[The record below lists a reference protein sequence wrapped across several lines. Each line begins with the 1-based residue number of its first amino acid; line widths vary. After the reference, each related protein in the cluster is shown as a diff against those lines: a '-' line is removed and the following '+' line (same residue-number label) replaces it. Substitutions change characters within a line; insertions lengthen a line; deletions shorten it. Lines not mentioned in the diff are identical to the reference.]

1 MTSRTWLRNMVG
13 LLVLVLL
20 GCAGLGGMSLPSTP
34 ATASVDQPAQPGDG
48 NFEIG
53 NPVLMDIWVDPVN
66 GDDAHDGATRAQ
78 ALRTIRAAWNRIPSG
93 TTLAETGY
101 RIQLVAGDYT
111 IENFPVY
118 WENRHG
124 TTNFP
129 IILNSVDGV
138 GAARLNGYVNV
149 YDVHAL
155 YLIGL
160 EIRNQG
166 DVFHCEQCTY
176 LLLRSLHLD
185 GGARLAHETVKVNQS
200 QFIFIEESNIHGAGD
215 NAIDFVAVQFGH
227 IRRNRVH
234 DAGDWCGYVKG
245 GSAYIHVDSNEFF
258 NCGTGGF
265 TVGQGTG
272 FEYMTSPWLHYEAY
286 GIVVTNNVIHDTEGA
301 GLGVNGGYQVLM
313 AHNTLYRVGERSHV
327 IEVVF
332 GLRTCDG
339 ITAACAARLE
349 EGGWGTVTV
358 GFDGEQPIP
367 NRNVYILNNII
378 ANPSGYRSQWQ
389 HFAIHGPRTPAPG
402 SNVPSPAHSDD
413 NLQIRGNVIWNGPTD
428 WPLGVGDNSGCQET
442 NPTCNV
448 AQLLADNSIN
458 GVEPLFVDAVG
469 GDFRL
474 ANPTELPA
482 PAPLPEFFLDWDLLT
497 PTLPIVSVGVEVF
510 WDHDNRTRAGYDLVG
525 AYAAEGAPSSVVSTS
540 TPVVNYLPLLSR
552 HPAPATATMT
562 PTPTATTFA
571 PPTATETATTT
582 ATPTATATPT
592 RTDNPLPTSPLTVV
606 SLGDSLTEGSRDDS
620 PQGGGYPRRLLDALQ
635 DARPG
640 STVLN
645 LGKSGW
651 TSGDLING
659 ANGEAGQLGQALTHF
674 ESADGVKVVL
684 IWIGSNDLWYLY
696 EFGPDPIT
704 AEVEGDD
711 LANYTANLTSTV
723 QQLRAAGVIV
733 FLGLMDDQSQRPVVA
748 NSPTPNEPAFPSISA
763 EDRTRMS
770 AQVDRYNAVLTELA
784 AAENVYIVDFFHT
797 DIFTN
802 PVTLADDGNHPNA
815 AGYDVIAGMWREKVI
830 GD

>member
-1 MTSRTWLRNMVG
+1 MPSRTWLRNIVG
-13 LLVLVLL
+13 LLLL
-20 GCAGLGGMSLPSTP
+20 AVIGWAALGGMSLRSKP
-34 ATASVDQPAQPGDG
+34 ATAFIDQSTQPDEGD
-48 NFEIG
+48 FEIG
-53 NPVLMDIWVDPVN
+53 NPVLTEIWVDPLN
-66 GDDAHDGATRAQ
+66 GDDANDGATRAQ
-78 ALRTIRAAWNRIPSG
+78 ALRTVRAAWNRIPAG
-93 TTLAETGY
+93 TMLTETGY
-101 RIQLVAGDYT
+101 RIQLVAGEYST
-111 IENFPVY
+111 ENFPVY
-118 WENRHG
+118 WDNRHG
-124 TTNFP
+124 TTDFP

-200 QFIFIEESNIHGAGD
+200 QYIFIEESDIHGAGD
-215 NAIDFVAVQFGH
+215 NAIDFVAVQYGH

-245 GSAYIHVDSNEFF
+245 GSAYIYVDGNEFF

-301 GLGVNGGYQVLM
+301 GMGVNGSYQVLM
-313 AHNTLYRVGERSHV
+313 AHNTLYRVGERSHLL
-327 IEVVF
+327 EVVF

-339 ITAACAARLE
+339 ITAACADRLA

-389 HFAIHGPRTPAPG
+389 HFAVHSPRTPTPG

-413 NLQIRGNVIWNGPTD
+413 NLQIRGNVLWNGPAD
-428 WPLGVGDNSGCQET
+428 WPLGIGDGSGCQET
-442 NPTCNV
+442 NPTCNA
-448 AQLLADNSIN
+448 AQLVADNTVN
-458 GVEPLFVDAVG
+458 VVEPLFVDAAA

-474 ANPTELPA
+474 ANPSAL
-482 PAPLPEFFLDWDLLT
+482 PLPVALPSSFPVWDSFT
-497 PTLPIVSVGVEVF
+497 PALPPATVDTAVLV
-510 WDHDNRTRAGYDLVG
+510 DRNNRQRTGHDLVG
-525 AYAAEGAPSSVVSTS
+525 AFAADSAQSTIPPLVS
-540 TPVVNYLPLLSR
+540 YLPMLTR
-552 HPAPATATMT
+552 RNAAT
-562 PTPTATTFA
+562 PTP
-571 PPTATETATTT
+571 T
-582 ATPTATATPT
+582 ATPTATATATATQQSNPT
-592 RTDNPLPTSPLTVV
+592 ATPTSTNGAVV
-606 SLGDSLTEGSRDDS
+606 VPPGALSIVTLGDSLTEGSRDDS
-620 PQGGGYPRRLLDALQ
+620 PQGGGYPRRLFDALQ

-651 TSGDLING
+651 TSGDLLNG
-659 ANGEAGQLGQALTHF
+659 VNGEAGQLGQALAHLENAT
-674 ESADGVKVVL
+674 GVKVAL
-684 IWIGSNDLWYLY
+684 LWIGSNDLWYLY
-696 EFGPDPIT
+696 EFGPNPIT
-704 AEVEGDD
+704 AEAEADD

-748 NSPTPNEPAFPSISA
+748 NPPTPNEPAFPSITA

-770 AQVDRYNAVLTELA
+770 AQVNRYNAALAVLA
-784 AAENVYIVDFFHT
+784 ADENVHIVDFFNT

-802 PVTLADDGNHPNA
+802 PVTLADDGNHPNG
-815 AGYDVIAGMWREKVI
+815 AGYDVIAGMWRQRMI